1 MASLSWKVLVYK
13 KFSLPAIPST
23 AIASSVAAA
32 VPPSHTSPHSTPAAW
47 TSHAVVWLDCH
58 LLDLHILT
66 VAVDLTLGQE
76 AVGSVLLV
84 EGDEAEVLG
93 LGVLAPV
100 NRSLDLD
107 NVAVLQEG
115 RKNEKSVQFHF

>member
-1 MASLSWKVLVYK
+1 M
-13 KFSLPAIPST
+13 
-23 AIASSVAAA
+23 
-32 VPPSHTSPHSTPAAW
+32 
-47 TSHAVVWLDCH
+47 
-58 LLDLHILT
+58 
-66 VAVDLTLGQE
+66 AVDLTLGQE
-76 AVGSVLLV
+76 AVGGVLLV

-93 LGVLAPV
+93 LRVLAPV

>member
-1 MASLSWKVLVYK
+1 M
-13 KFSLPAIPST
+13 
-23 AIASSVAAA
+23 
-32 VPPSHTSPHSTPAAW
+32 
-47 TSHAVVWLDCH
+47 
-58 LLDLHILT
+58 
-66 VAVDLTLGQE
+66 AVDLTLGQE

-107 NVAVLQEG
+107 YVAVLQEG